1 MILDRFFIGGEW
13 VTPVGTDTMPIL
25 NPASEEAFGT
35 LTLGVA
41 QDVDRA
47 VHAAAQAFETYRDW
61 PKADRIALL
70 QRILEQT
77 EKRAEDLA
85 QAQMR
90 EMGCPIT
97 AARDY
102 QTDGAMGQ
110 IPPFIAALEAQQD
123 RITLPNGD
131 IEIREPIGI
140 CGMITPWNWPIY
152 QAALKILPAIA
163 TGCCAILK
171 PSEHTP
177 LSATIY
183 AEVLH
188 DAGVP
193 PGVFNLVQGTG
204 PEVGAAMSRHPGIQM
219 MSFTGSTRGGKAVTI
234 DAADTVK
241 RVTLELGGKSPNIV
255 FASAELEARIQGS
268 IDDLVLTTG
277 QICDG
282 PTRMLVERSVY
293 DRAVALAAEAADA
306 VQIGQPDQEGPH
318 IGPLFDKMQYDR
330 VQHYIQTGI
339 DEGARLVAGGLG
351 RPDGFDRGWFVRPTV
366 FADVTPDM
374 TIYREEIFGPVLTM
388 SLFEDEAQAIA
399 MGNDTAY
406 GLAAYIQTGDRAQA
420 ERVAARLQAGA
431 VHVNGAAVN
440 YGSPYGG
447 YKASGNG
454 REGGAHGLAEYQE
467 IKTLHFPEEG

>member
-1 MILDRFFIGGEW
+1 MQLDRFFIGGAW
-13 VTPVGTDTMPIL
+13 VKPVGSDTMPIV
-25 NPASEEAFGT
+25 NPATEQAFGT
-35 LTLGVA
+35 LTLGA
-41 QDVDRA
+41 AADVDRA
-47 VHAAAQAFETYRDW
+47 VAAAARGFEDYRQWSKD
-61 PKADRIALL
+61 DRIALL
-70 QRILEQT
+70 HRIHEET
-77 EKRAEDLA
+77 ETRAEDLA
-85 QAQMR
+85 RAQSQ
-90 EMGCPIT
+90 EMGCPIS

-110 IPPFIAALEAQQD
+110 IPPFIAALEAQSE
-123 RITLPNGD
+123 RVTLENGD
-131 IEIREPIGI
+131 IEVREPIGI

-183 AEVLH
+183 AEILH

-193 PGVFNLVQGTG
+193 AGVFNLVQGTG

-219 MSFTGSTRGGKAVTI
+219 MSFTGSTRGGVAVTR
-234 DAADTVK
+234 DAAPSVK
-241 RVTLELGGKSPNIV
+241 RVALELGGKSPNLV
-255 FASAELEARIQGS
+255 FASADLETRIPGS

-277 QICDG
+277 QICDA
-282 PTRMLVERSVY
+282 PSRMLVEHKVY
-293 DRAVALAAEAADA
+293 DRVVELAAQAADA
-306 VQIGQPDQEGPH
+306 VQIGPPDQEGDH
-318 IGPLFDKMQYDR
+318 IGPLFDKMQFDR
-330 VQHYIQTGI
+330 VQHYIQQGI
-339 DEGARLVAGGLG
+339 DEGARLVAGGPG
-351 RPDGFDRGWFVRPTV
+351 RPDGFNRGWYVRPTI
-366 FADVTPDM
+366 FADVTPQM
-374 TIYREEIFGPVLTM
+374 TIYREEIFGPVLVI
-388 SLFEDEAQAIA
+388 SPFEDEAEGIA
-399 MGNDTAY
+399 MANDTPY

-431 VHVNGAAVN
+431 IHINGAAVN

-467 IKTLHFPEEG
+467 IKTLHFAGFE